1 MKRINL
7 NPVIVPDNVD
17 DFSETSESQ
26 ILNIKIQIPEIIPD
40 FLREQSFNEIAKNI
54 SKYKIQKNKWITFK
68 KCNDSS

>member
-54 SKYKIQKNKWITFK
+54 SKYKIQKNK
-68 KCNDSS
+68 